1 MKTTAPILIILSVIA
16 IAFLPATKAVS
27 PPPDGA
33 YPGGNT
39 AEGQNALLN
48 LTTGGFNTAVGWLS
62 LRGDMAGAFNTA
74 IGAATL
80 VLNTGNENTAVGV
93 GALLSNGSGFNNTA
107 IGTLALFS
115 NSGGYQNNAFGTA
128 ALNHHMTGSYNI
140 AVGGFA
146 LFTDQ
151 TGAQNNAIGDSA
163 LFLNVSGGSN
173 TAVGDSA
180 LLASTGNLNT
190 ALGASAGSNVTS
202 ANNVICIGAAG
213 ADLDNSCYI
222 GNIYGATIDP
232 ATATIAAIDSTGK
245 LGTTASARRFKRD
258 IEPME
263 KASDAI
269 LSLKPVIFH
278 YKSDTKNTPC
288 FGLIAE
294 EVAAVNP
301 DLVVRDKEGQP
312 YTVRYDQVNA
322 MLLNEFLKE
331 HHKVEKQDCK
341 LQEQGAMIA
350 RQQKQIE
357 ALIAGLQRVSA
368 QLELS
373 KAAPQT
379 VLNNQ

>member
-1 MKTTAPILIILSVIA
+1 MNRLIRLKIA
-16 IAFLPATKAVS
+16 TSIFLIMLGFVWVDRLPNAQAVS
-27 PPPDGA
+27 PPPDGG

-62 LRGDMAGAFNTA
+62 LRADMAGAFNTA

-93 GALLSNGSGFNNTA
+93 GALLSNSSGFNNTA
-107 IGTLALFS
+107 TGTLALFS

-128 ALNHHMTGSYNI
+128 ALNHHITGSYNI

-232 ATATIAAIDSTGK
+232 ATGTIAAIDSTGK
-245 LGTTASARRFKRD
+245 LGTIASARRFKRD
-258 IEPME
+258 IEPMD

-278 YKSDTKNTPC
+278 YKSDAKNTPC

-294 EVAAVNP
+294 EVAAVNS
-301 DLVVRDKEGQP
+301 DLVVRDKGGQP
-312 YTVRYDQVNA
+312 YSVRYDQVNA

-331 HHKVEKQDCK
+331 HRTVQQQGQTIARLEKQLETVTVI
-341 LQEQGAMIA
+341 LQ
-350 RQQKQIE
+350 K
-357 ALIAGLQRVSA
+357 VSA
-368 QLELS
+368 QLELN
-373 KAAPQT
+373 KPALQM
-379 VLNNQ
+379 VNNP

>member
-1 MKTTAPILIILSVIA
+1 MNRLIRLKIA
-16 IAFLPATKAVS
+16 TSIFLIMLGFVWVDRLPNAQAVS
-27 PPPDGA
+27 PPPDGG

-62 LRGDMAGAFNTA
+62 LRADMAGAFNTA

-93 GALLSNGSGFNNTA
+93 GALLSNSSGFNNTA
-107 IGTLALFS
+107 TGTLALFS

-128 ALNHHMTGSYNI
+128 ALNHHITGSYNI

-232 ATATIAAIDSTGK
+232 ATGTIAAIDSTGK
-245 LGTTASARRFKRD
+245 LGTIASARRFKRD
-258 IEPME
+258 IEPMD

-278 YKSDTKNTPC
+278 YKSDAKNTPC

-294 EVAAVNP
+294 EVAAVNS
-301 DLVVRDKEGQP
+301 DLVVRDKGGQP
-312 YTVRYDQVNA
+312 YSVRYDQVNA

-331 HHKVEKQDCK
+331 HRTVQQQGQTIARLEKQLETLTVI
-341 LQEQGAMIA
+341 LQ
-350 RQQKQIE
+350 K
-357 ALIAGLQRVSA
+357 VSA
-368 QLELS
+368 QLELN
-373 KAAPQT
+373 KPALQM
-379 VLNNQ
+379 VNNP

>member
-350 RQQKQIE
+350 SQQKQIE